1 MQPMVPVV
9 SATGKPLMP
18 TTHRRANRLIARG
31 RALRRFDRGLFY
43 IKLID
48 RTDGYTQPVAIG
60 IDPGSKREAFVVQSN
75 THTLLNVQT
84 EAVTWVSRVVERRS
98 VARRLRRGRKTPHR
112 PCRLNR
118 LAGKKRL
125 PPSTRARWGLKV
137 RIVRWLARYYPVT
150 AIVIEDIKA
159 TTRPSQRR
167 WNKSFSPL
175 EVGKAWCYGEL
186 EKIAPVRKMPGYV
199 TKTLREKVGLHKSG
213 AKLSERW
220 DAHCVDAFVL
230 ANTAAEGPREP
241 TSTQMLL
248 IVPLQLH
255 RRQLHRFNLGT
266 GGRPKPYGGTVSLGL
281 KRGSWVR
288 HTRHGLVFVGG
299 TSNGRISLHSLETG
313 KRLTQQARVED
324 CRLLCTASWRIR
336 SGLKPGSGLS
346 PIGGAPPTAAIA
358 KRCGFPRLKARTS

>member
-1 MQPMVPVV
+1 VQPMVPVV

-18 TTHRRANRLIARG
+18 TTHRRANSLIAKR

-43 IKLID
+43 IKLLD
-48 RTDGYTQPVAIG
+48 RTDGYTQPVALG
-60 IDPGSKREAFVVQSN
+60 IDPGSKREAFVVQSPQ
-75 THTLLNVQT
+75 HTLLNIQA
-84 EAVTWVSRVVERRS
+84 EAVTWVAAAVKRRA
-98 VARRLRRGRKTPHR
+98 VARRLRRSRKTPHR
-112 PCRLNR
+112 ACRPNR
-118 LAGKKRL
+118 WAGKTRL

-137 RIVRWLARYYPVT
+137 RIAQWLARYYSLT

-159 TTRPSQRR
+159 PTRAGQRR
-167 WNKSFSPL
+167 WNTSFSPL

-186 EKIAPVRKMPGYV
+186 EKIAPVHKVSGHV
-199 TKTLREKVGLHKSG
+199 TKTLREEVGLHRSG

-230 ANTAAEGPREP
+230 ANSVAEGPALP

-299 TSNGRISLHSLETG
+299 TLGGRISLHSMATG

-336 SGLKPGSGLS
+336 SGLKLATA
-346 PIGGAPPTAAIA
+346 GGAPPTAKA
-358 KRCGFPRLKARTS
+358 RGFPPLKGCHL

>member
-1 MQPMVPVV
+1 MVPVV

-18 TTHRRANRLIARG
+18 TTHRRANRLIAKG
-31 RALRRFDRGLFY
+31 RALQRFDRGLFY
-43 IKLID
+43 IKLLD
-48 RTDGYTQPVAIG
+48 RTDGYTQPVTLG
-60 IDPGSKREAFVVQSN
+60 IDPGSKREAFVVQSPR
-75 THTLLNVQT
+75 HTLLNIQA
-84 EAVTWVSRVVERRS
+84 EAVTWVAAAVKRRA
-98 VARRLRRGRKTPHR
+98 VARRLRRSRKTPHR
-112 PCRLNR
+112 ACRPNR
-118 LAGKKRL
+118 RAGKKRL

-137 RIVRWLARYYPVT
+137 RIAQWLARYYPLRT
-150 AIVIEDIKA
+150 IVIEGIKA
-159 TTRPSQRR
+159 ATRAGQRR

-186 EKIAPVRKMPGYV
+186 EKIAPVRKVPGYV
-199 TKTLREKVGLHKSG
+199 TKTLREEAGLHKSG

-230 ANTAAEGPREP
+230 ANSAAEGPREP
-241 TSTQMLL
+241 TSRQMLL

-255 RRQLHRFNLGT
+255 RRQLHRFNLGI
-266 GGRPKPYGGTVSLGL
+266 GGQPKPYGGTLSLGL

-299 TSNGRISLHSLETG
+299 TSHGRISLHSMATG

-336 SGLKPGSGLS
+336 SGLKPAKAA
-346 PIGGAPPTAAIA
+346 GAPPTA
-358 KRCGFPRLKARTS
+358 KARGLPPLKGRDL